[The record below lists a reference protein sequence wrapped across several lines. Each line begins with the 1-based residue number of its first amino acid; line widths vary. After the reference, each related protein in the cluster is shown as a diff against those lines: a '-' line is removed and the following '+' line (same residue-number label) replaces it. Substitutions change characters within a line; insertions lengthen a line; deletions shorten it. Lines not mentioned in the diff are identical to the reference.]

1 MNDRCDLTI
10 AAGADGVHLGQTDMK
25 VADAR
30 RVVGPSRMIGVSTH
44 SLEQARSAV
53 LEGANYIGVGPVFP
67 SQTKQFDE
75 HMGVE
80 LVKSVVA
87 EIQLP
92 SYAIGG
98 IDNDNIVALIEAG
111 CRHVAVSN
119 VILSADDPASA
130 TRALRTRLKG
140 D

>member
-1 MNDRCDLTI
+1 MTTITLLVVSLVVHELPNAIDLLPS
-10 AAGADGVHLGQTDMK
+10 GADQ
-25 VADAR
+25 
-30 RVVGPSRMIGVSTH
+30 SRMIGVSTPP
-44 SLEQARSAV
+44 LEQARNAV
-53 LEGANYIGVGPVFP
+53 LEGANYTGVGPVFP

>member
-1 MNDRCDLTI
+1 MTTITLLVVSLVVHELPNAIDLLPS
-10 AAGADGVHLGQTDMK
+10 GADQ
-25 VADAR
+25 
-30 RVVGPSRMIGVSTH
+30 SRMIGVSTH
-44 SLEQARSAV
+44 PLEQARNAV